1 MTQPMPTWEWGQ
13 MIRGRVIMQDM
24 IPRLTE
30 NYAEQIRSNPQH
42 KIVILQFEKPLVTRF
57 PSSEEDRLIT
67 QYYAANDST
76 KAKVRTFEQMGVQV
90 EVVQNLS
97 WDLSEELFVQRVQ
110 MLVDDPNVRAF
121 IIQTPMPI
129 ALVDRLKQIDL
140 AGKDIDAQ
148 SEQSTLFSVPA
159 TSEAMNRVLETALDG
174 NAKLVVESATRTLSS
189 ALSASRNN
197 PPLKVAV
204 IGSSGNIGKPIVQY
218 LRQFPARAVVISI
231 EQGDPEFA
239 QKIESADVIVSTA
252 GRPGLLTEQFIKPH
266 HQLVIDCGYAPQ
278 VAYNAETEQEE
289 ITVRLGDVA
298 RSAYGIAQNIT
309 PVPGGTGPLEMAV
322 LAERYIQKEFDP
334 DLQFWRLQ
342 EYFELRT
349 FNRTQVQELQ
359 VEWAQDIFAI
369 AARQFDQSFDQD
381 QLLQTDVCVVRTE
394 QGYNLTLDRNERTF
408 TIEGDGLRGELAKF
422 QFEGQQPQLIHAKGL
437 AGSDLPKFQEMQQNL
452 GIQLASPSQRSDRQ
466 LER

>member
-1 MTQPMPTWEWGQ
+1 

-42 KIVILQFEKPLVTRF
+42 KIVILQFEKPPITRF
-57 PSSEEDRLIT
+57 PSSEEERLIT

-76 KAKVRTFEQMGVQV
+76 KAKVKTFEQMGIQV
-90 EVVQNLS
+90 EAVQNLS
-97 WDLSEELFVQRVQ
+97 WDMSEEVFVQCIQR
-110 MLVDDPNVRAF
+110 LVDDPSVRAF
-121 IIQTPMPI
+121 IIQTPVPTP
-129 ALVDRLKQIDL
+129 LVSELKKIDL
-140 AGKDIDAQ
+140 VGKDIDAQ
-148 SEQSTLFSVPA
+148 SKQSTFPVPA
-159 TSEAMNRVLETALDG
+159 TSEAMNRMLETALDG
-174 NAKLVVESATRTLSS
+174 NVKLVIESATRTLGS

-197 PPLKVAV
+197 APLKVAV

-218 LRQFPARAVVISI
+218 LQEFPARAAVISI
-231 EQGDPEFA
+231 EQGDPAFS
-239 QKIESADVIVSTA
+239 QKIESADIVVSTA
-252 GRPGLLTEQFIKPH
+252 GRPGLLTEEFIKPH

-278 VAYNAETEQEE
+278 VAYNAETGQEE
-289 ITVRLGDVA
+289 ITVRLGDMA

-334 DLQFWRLQ
+334 DLQFWRFQ

-349 FNRTQVQELQ
+349 FSREQVQELQ
-359 VEWAQDIFAI
+359 VQWAPEIFAI

-381 QLLQTDVCVVRTE
+381 QLLQTNVCAVRTE
-394 QGYNLTLDRNERTF
+394 QGYNLVLDRNERTF
-408 TIEGDGLRGELAKF
+408 TIEGAGLRGELAKF
-422 QFEGQQPQLIHAKGL
+422 QFEGQQPRLIHAKGL
-437 AGSDLPKFQEMQQNL
+437 AGSDLPRFQEMQQSL
-452 GIQLASPSQRSDRQ
+452 STQPAFQAQRSDRP